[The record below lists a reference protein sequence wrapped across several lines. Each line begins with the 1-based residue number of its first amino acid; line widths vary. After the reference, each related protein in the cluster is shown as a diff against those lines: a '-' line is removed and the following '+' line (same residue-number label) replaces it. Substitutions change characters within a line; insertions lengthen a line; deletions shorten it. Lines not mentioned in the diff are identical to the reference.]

1 MSLLAGKTEE
11 AGSEQN
17 ANSESG
23 VNGTQSL
30 KAE

>member
-17 ANSESG
+17 AISESG
-23 VNGTQSL
+23 VNRTPTL
-30 KAE
+30 KGL